1 MYIIVQR
8 SLVHCKIETG
18 HTGDRMR
25 MSNFSFVFDVWESE
39 LVLVFHCLKVLCF
52 KINDKCLC
60 LEIVFHCLRMWWVM
74 KRHKNPH
81 GGQHKRCHLE
91 MEEFLWEWNKL
102 ESPDLARTTGLANKV
117 SIFCFSNLQIFS
129 ETNMVRLFP
138 RILAESFYN
147 FFLKRQHYLWKFGPL
162 RLSKKGI

>member
-60 LEIVFHCLRMWWVM
+60 LELVFHCLRMWWVM

-117 SIFCFSNLQIFS
+117 SIFCFSNLEIFS
-129 ETNMVRLFP
+129 ETKMVRLFP
-138 RILAESFYN
+138 RISAGSFYN
-147 FFLKRQHYLWKFGPL
+147 FFLKR
-162 RLSKKGI
+162 

>member
-39 LVLVFHCLKVLCF
+39 FLLVFHCLKVLCF

-117 SIFCFSNLQIFS
+117 SIFCFSNLEIFS
-129 ETNMVRLFP
+129 ETKMVRLFP
-138 RILAESFYN
+138 RKLAGSLYN
-147 FFLKRQHYLWKFGPL
+147 FFLKRQNYLWKFGLL

>member
-1 MYIIVQR
+1 
-8 SLVHCKIETG
+8 
-18 HTGDRMR
+18 MR
-25 MSNFSFVFDVWESE
+25 MSNFSFVFDAWESE
-39 LVLVFHCLKVLCF
+39 LVLVFDCLKVLCF
-52 KINDKCLC
+52 KINDKCLY
-60 LEIVFHCLRMWWVM
+60 LELVFHCLRMWWVM

-102 ESPDLARTTGLANKV
+102 ESPDLARTTELANKV
-117 SIFCFSNLQIFS
+117 SIFGFSNLEIFS
-129 ETNMVRLFP
+129 ETKMVRLFP

-147 FFLKRQHYLWKFGPL
+147 FFLERQNYLWKFGLL